1 MFKRTMINKIS
12 RISFITAV
20 ICLLSFSTL
29 AFGKTEVLFSPRGK
43 ITETIIRSI
52 NSAEH
57 TIDIAVFILTSGD
70 IAEALLEAKGR
81 GINIRIVLDVKQ
93 GNKQHPI
100 LEFLKEEQF
109 NLQYLKG
116 NLGGF
121 MHNSFAI
128 FDKKLIITGSYN
140 WTEYA
145 EKYNYENVIVS
156 DEQNVVNR
164 FNVEFEKL
172 FAKSRKETLRVN
184 QTETMSTGQVTKNVK
199 PEEKELPAKPL
210 NELPDNFLNISFEAF
225 DAIFGTNS
233 QMSNAEKKKLWKE
246 KFKDKYV
253 RWRGTVCYKGV
264 SLYDWNKIG
273 ISHKN
278 SEDADVQIQFDWTS
292 KDKVRLLRI
301 GRAIT
306 YLGKLDALKGLS
318 ITYKLTD
325 CKIVYEK

>member
-1 MFKRTMINKIS
+1 MINQIN
-12 RISFITAV
+12 RISFITV
-20 ICLLSFSTL
+20 VFCLLSFSTL
-29 AFGKTEVLFSPRGK
+29 AFGKADVLFSPRGN
-43 ITETIIRSI
+43 ITETIIGSI

-81 GINIRIVLDVKQ
+81 GVNIRILLDVKQ
-93 GNKQHPI
+93 GSKRHPI

-121 MHNSFAI
+121 MHNTFAI

-140 WTEYA
+140 WTEYS

-172 FAKSRKETLRVN
+172 FAKSLNESLRAN
-184 QTETMSTGQVTKNVK
+184 QTETTSTGQVTQNLKSD
-199 PEEKELPAKPL
+199 EKKLPAKTL

-225 DAIFGTNS
+225 DSLFGTNS
-233 QMSNAEKKKLWKE
+233 QMSKAEKKDLWKK

-253 RWRGTVCYKGV
+253 KWRGTVCYKGV

-292 KDKVRLLRI
+292 KDKVRSLKI